1 MPSPAGLLLR
11 LVCCTS
17 AIGLRAAAA
26 PPMKLAIPAA
36 AEGKVGKMQCAS
48 GSISIITAQFGV

>member
-1 MPSPAGLLLR
+1 MPLPAGLLQL
-11 LVCCTS
+11 LVCCS
-17 AIGLRAAAA
+17 AIGLRAAAAA

-48 GSISIITAQFGV
+48 GSISIVTAQYGV